1 MLLNGMSDAV
11 SMVGVQVRV
20 LEGQQ
25 QQVTTGQ
32 SSASSAATP
41 LGNWS
46 FTLSSLQ
53 LLRLLLS
60 LYLMVAVNVLND

>member
-1 MLLNGMSDAV
+1 
-11 SMVGVQVRV
+11 MVGVQVRV

-53 LLRLLLS
+53 LLLLLLS

>member
-1 MLLNGMSDAV
+1 V
-11 SMVGVQVRV
+11 VGVQVRV

-53 LLRLLLS
+53 LLLLLLS